1 MVFPK
6 TGTSGQNS
14 VWQLRGVVSLSA
26 ALQNEKVVC
35 DTSNYIV
42 FTDVAKH
49 LDWVRSITKKS

>member
-6 TGTSGQNS
+6 SGTSGRNT
-14 VWQLRGVVSLSA
+14 VWQLRGVISLSA
-26 ALQNEKVVC
+26 ALQNANIVC

-49 LDWVRSITKKS
+49 LDWIRRAMRKS